1 MDRKNYRVH
10 EPGIPNWSLE
20 PWRPD
25 ETETLF
31 DVHRRAMGPLV
42 EQVWGW
48 DDADQR
54 ERFHDFLD
62 PKMEKIV
69 VGGEI
74 VGMLD
79 VDRADDGLFIGTI
92 DLIPEV
98 QGRGLGSSI
107 LNSLLQEAD
116 AASVPVRLQVLK
128 FNTRARRWYEALG
141 FGITDETD
149 THHDMERLPRSR

>member
-1 MDRKNYRVH
+1 MMST
-10 EPGIPNWSLE
+10 PGYFNWFLE

-25 ETETLF
+25 EAETLF
-31 DVHRRAMGPLV
+31 DIHRRAMGPLV

-54 ERFHDFLD
+54 ERFREFLD
-62 PKMEKIV
+62 PKMQKIV
-69 VGGEI
+69 VDGEV
-74 VGMLD
+74 VGLLD

-92 DLIPEV
+92 ELIPEM

-107 LNSLLQEAD
+107 LQLLLLEAD
-116 AASVPVRLQVLK
+116 AANVSVRLQVLK
-128 FNTRARRWYEALG
+128 VNTRARRWYEALG
-141 FGITDETD
+141 FGTIGETE